1 MAEEGFKRKLTAI
14 LSADVIGYSRLM
26 RDDEEATVRDI
37 AAHRVLISDIIKQ
50 HNGRVV
56 DSPGD
61 NILAEFASVVDA
73 VNGAIK
79 IQEEI
84 KKTNAD
90 VPQDRRM
97 EFRNGINLG
106 DVIEE
111 DERIYGDGVNIAAR
125 VEGLAAGGGI
135 AISGTVYEHIKE
147 KLSLGYH
154 YLGEQDVK
162 NIPEPVRVYRLLTD
176 PADAGKLIGEEKT
189 KSNKLLWAA
198 AAAFVLIILGLCT
211 ITIKNY
217 YFRPSFEPASA
228 EKMAFPLPDKP
239 SIAVLPFDNMSGDPE
254 DEYIADGITEDIITA
269 ISKIDAM
276 FVIARNSTFTYKGTP
291 VKIKQVSE
299 EFGVQYVLEG
309 SIQRSGDRLRVTAQ
323 LIDALTGRHLWAD
336 RYDRKLKDLF
346 DFKDEI
352 TKEVITELHVEIT
365 DGEQAQLFS
374 KETDSFEAW
383 LHNSKGV
390 TYLDDWTKRENNVR
404 ARAQFEKAVKIDPNF
419 ASAWTGSAITHMIDA
434 MLGWTDNPAES
445 FRQFFELNQK
455 AISLDPFSPVAHN
468 ALGRVYMQQG
478 QFEKAIAEGEKAI
491 SLEPNNSMFHADLSR
506 IMQAV
511 GRSEEAVELVKKA
524 MRLSP
529 VYDVTYLQLMGNYL
543 HCAGRYEEAITAYE
557 QVIGRHKM
565 TGEFSPLWPHLG
577 LTASY
582 LELGQ
587 TDSAQQ
593 HYKKALALDHNIAFF
608 AWAKVALRYKDKDF
622 ERLKSRFEPLRI
634 MHADTDIKTKQYV
647 HEGSPAFIFEYP
659 EGSKDLPLTGP
670 EQIIRMQTPKEVE
683 FYASSI
689 DIPEGMKLKDVGTKV
704 YLPLLKEYGVG
715 THFDLISNDLITLK
729 DGTKA
734 YKTTINWLLQ
744 DGRTWITTLV
754 VSAYKEDKYVFLDIH
769 TAGDPE
775 EVAWIVESLRFE

>member
-1 MAEEGFKRKLTAI
+1 
-14 LSADVIGYSRLM
+14 M
-26 RDDEEATVRDI
+26 RDDEEATVLDL
-37 AAHRVLISDIIKQ
+37 ASHRILITEIIKQ

-61 NILAEFASVVDA
+61 NILAEFASVIDA

-79 IQEEI
+79 IQDEI
-84 KKTNAD
+84 KKSNTD
-90 VPQDRRM
+90 TPEDRRM
-97 EFRNGINLG
+97 EFRIGINLG

-111 DERIYGDGVNIAAR
+111 EKQIYGDGVNIAAR

-135 AISGTVYEHIKE
+135 AISGIVYDSIKD

-162 NIPEPVRVYRLLTD
+162 NISEPVRIYRLLTE
-176 PADAGKLIGEEKT
+176 PADAGKMIGEK
-189 KSNKLLWAA
+189 KPKFGKWFWAA
-198 AAAFVLIILGLCT
+198 TGAIVLIILSVCT
-211 ITIKNY
+211 VTIRNY
-217 YFRPSFEPASA
+217 YFRPSFEPASV
-228 EKMAFPLPDKP
+228 EKMAFPLPEKP
-239 SIAVLPFDNMSGDPE
+239 SIAVLPFNNMSGEPE

-269 ISKIDAM
+269 ISKIDAI
-276 FVIARNSTFTYKGTP
+276 FVIARNSTFTYKNKP

-299 EFGVQYVLEG
+299 EFGVKYVLEG

-336 RYDRKLKDLF
+336 RYDRKMKDLF

-352 TKEVITELHVEIT
+352 TKEIITELHVEIA
-365 DGEQAQLFS
+365 DGEQARMFS
-374 KETDSFEAW
+374 KETDSLEAW
-383 LHNSKGV
+383 LHNGKGV
-390 TYLDDWTKRENNVR
+390 RYLGDWTKRENNVR
-404 ARAQFEKAVKIDPNF
+404 ARAQFEKAVNIDQNF
-419 ASAWTGSAITHMIDA
+419 ASAWTWLAITHMIDA

-445 FRQFFELNQK
+445 FKQFFELNQK
-455 AISLDPFSPVAHN
+455 AILLDPTSPIAHY
-468 ALGRVYMQQG
+468 ALGQVYMRQG
-478 QFEKAIAEGEKAI
+478 QFEKAITEGEKAI
-491 SLEPNNSMFHADLSR
+491 SLEPNNSLFHAHLSR

-529 VYDVTYLQLMGNYL
+529 VYDVTYLQLMGTYL

-587 TDSAQQ
+587 TNSAHQ
-593 HYKKALALDHNIAFF
+593 HYKKAVALDHNIAFI
-608 AWAKVALRYKDKDF
+608 AWAKVALRYKDEDL
-622 ERLKSRFEPLRI
+622 ERLKNRFEPFRI
-634 MHADTDIKTKQYV
+634 MNADTDIKTKQYV

-659 EGSKDLPLTGP
+659 EGSKNLPLTGP
-670 EQIIRMQTPKEVE
+670 EQVIRMQTPKKVE
-683 FYASSI
+683 FYASYI
-689 DIPEGMKLKDVGTKV
+689 DIPKGMKLKDVGGKV
-704 YLPLLKEYGVG
+704 FLPLLKEYGVG
-715 THFDLISNDLITLK
+715 TNFDIISNELITLK

-734 YKTTINWLLQ
+734 YKTIINWLLK
-744 DGRTWITTLV
+744 DGRKWITTLV
-754 VSAYKEDKYVFLDIH
+754 VSAYKEDKYVFLEIH
-769 TAGDPE
+769 PTGDPE